1 MSVIWNQNF
10 SLPDHY
16 SSTLIQ
22 FDEVV
27 VDGLDASQFIS
38 NFITADIKG
47 LKVNEGCDTF
57 FCDARGWILDI
68 AFVLR
73 NPDKI
78 RVFVARGRGKNIAGH
93 LGRYHIQEKLTIHQT
108 QEKFHSVLMSG
119 SAEKWLEK
127 YFEISIPINLY
138 QQFPE
143 KADSNLFSTRTTRAT
158 LMAVDWVSSRD
169 FLLMV
174 SEERK
179 SVLEDSLKA
188 NALHNVADEITTY
201 ARLQRGWPLASDIPE
216 KTLPQEVGLNERA
229 ISFTKGCYLGQETV
243 ARLDAL
249 GHVNR
254 RLVVL
259 EVEQGELVVVGD
271 NVASRG
277 DFVSHVTSVGH
288 FRKHDSALVMAIVPL
303 KSLHSEENLTVA
315 GRRTTVVSSTLLDT
329 FAT

>member
-10 SLPDHY
+10 SLPDQY
-16 SSTLIQ
+16 SSTLFQ

-27 VDGLDASQFIS
+27 VDGPDAIQFIS
-38 NFITADIKG
+38 NFITADING

-57 FCDARGWILDI
+57 FCDARGWILGI

-73 NPDKI
+73 NADKI
-78 RVFVARGRGKNIAGH
+78 RVFVARGRGKDIAGH
-93 LGRYHIQEKLTIHQT
+93 LSRYHIRENLTIHQT
-108 QEKFHSVLMSG
+108 QEKLHSVLMSG
-119 SAEKWLEK
+119 GAESWLK
-127 YFEISIPINLY
+127 KCFEISIPMNLY
-138 QQFPE
+138 QQFSE
-143 KADSNLFSTRTTRAT
+143 KADSNLFSTRTTNAT
-158 LMAVDWVSSRD
+158 LMAVDWISPRT

-174 SEERK
+174 PEEKK
-179 SVLEDSLKA
+179 SVLEDALKA
-188 NALHNVADEITTY
+188 NALHNVADEIITY
-201 ARLQRGWPLASDIPE
+201 ARLRQGWPLASDVPE

-259 EVEQGELVVVGD
+259 EVEHGELVVVGD

-277 DFVSHVTSVGH
+277 DSVSHVTSVGY
-288 FRKHDSALVMAIVPL
+288 FRKHDSALVMAIIPL

-329 FAT
+329 FVT